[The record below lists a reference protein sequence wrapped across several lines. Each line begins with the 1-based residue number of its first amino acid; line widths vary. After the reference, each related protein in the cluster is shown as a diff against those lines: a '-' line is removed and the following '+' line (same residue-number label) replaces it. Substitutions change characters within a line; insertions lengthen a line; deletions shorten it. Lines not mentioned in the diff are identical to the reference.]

1 MIKKLLLP
9 ILLIAAGLIGP
20 GCKKNSSG
28 PPSITGIRL
37 IDPTKK
43 DSLFTSAVPGTEIVI
58 QGNNLDGAQ
67 KIFFN
72 DTSAFFNPVYNTNSN
87 IIVVIPNS
95 APTAAATASIPSTI
109 RIITDHGTA
118 SYSFTLYLHKPA
130 ISSITF
136 DNTGTFVTIN
146 GTDFQG
152 ISKITFP
159 VPGNDTALSYT
170 VNNTFTQIIA
180 AIPPGSA
187 FTDSLRVFCHYGTA
201 SFPYPPPMSISSVS
215 NENAVAGTTL
225 IINGTNLIGVKQVIF
240 PGGIQGTN
248 IQSVSVTQLS
258 VTVPSGI
265 ASPDSLRI
273 QGVLGNAT
281 APQLFDSYITHL
293 SPGYLCTFESPKA
306 SDNTGYLDWT
316 GGYAQAPATNY
327 PNATGS
333 VALFSQ
339 GSPMQGRCQPGTQ
352 GNGGFIQLNAFPWVS
367 NTGASVADYSLKF
380 EIYVAKPWKAGAI
393 WIMMGGWYGWHNYL
407 ARYAPWS
414 TTADGV
420 FQPSGWVTATIPLTQ
435 LLTVTGSGTSVLTPY
450 NGGNFNS
457 PNGDNNEWDFKTF
470 PTGGVPANKF
480 SDYPST
486 VLCFTITNDQTSPDI
501 PANTLDI
508 AIDNVRIVKGQ

>member
-130 ISSITF
+130 ISSIAL
-136 DNTGTFVTIN
+136 DNSGTMVTIN

-170 VNNTFTQIIA
+170 VNKTFTQIIA

-187 FTDSLRVFCHYGTA
+187 FTDSLRVYCHYGTA
-201 SFPYPPPMSISSVS
+201 SFPYPPPMIISSVS

-225 IINGTNLIGVKQVIF
+225 TINGTNLIGVSQVIF

-248 IQSVSVTQLS
+248 LQSLSVTQLS
-258 VTVPSGI
+258 VTVPTGI
-265 ASPDSLRI
+265 TTTDSLKI
-273 QGVLGNAT
+273 QGVLGTAT
-281 APQLFDSYITHL
+281 APQLFDSYITHP
-293 SPGYLCTFESPKA
+293 SPGYLCSFDNQWG
-306 SDNTGYLDWT
+306 SDNQGFLGWT
-316 GGYAQAPATNY
+316 GGYEGAPAADF
-327 PNATGS
+327 PNAAGG
-333 VALFSQ
+333 VGVFDQ
-339 GSPMQGRCQPGTQ
+339 GSPMPGHTNPPSQ
-352 GNGGFIQLNAFPWVS
+352 GNAGFIQLNPFPWVS
-367 NTGASVADYSLKF
+367 NTGASIDGYSLKF
-380 EIYVAKPWKAGAI
+380 EIYVAKPWSAGAI
-393 WIMMGGWYGWHNYL
+393 WIMMGGWYNWHDYL

-414 TTADGV
+414 TEESGT

-435 LLTVTGSGTSVLTPY
+435 FVTVTGPGTSVMTAY
-450 NGGNFNS
+450 SGGKFNS
-457 PNGDNNEWDFKTF
+457 PNNDNNLWDFTTF
-470 PTGGVPANKF
+470 PTGGSPASKF
-480 SDYPST
+480 SDFPST
-486 VLCFTITNDQTSPDI
+486 TLCFTLANDQASPDL
-501 PANTLDI
+501 PAGSLKI